1 MLDGLPKMPKCQ
13 FCNNENPM
21 YLYREVIIKKT
32 LASEASEQIKS
43 IEIRCANCGGIISV
57 IPRA

>member
-1 MLDGLPKMPKCQ
+1 MLTGLPKMPKCQ

-43 IEIRCANCGGIISV
+43 NQLKYAVLTVVG
-57 IPRA
+57 

>member
-1 MLDGLPKMPKCQ
+1 MLTGLPKMPKCQ
-13 FCNNENPM
+13 FCKNEHPT

-32 LASEASEQIKS
+32 LASEANEQIKS
-43 IEIRCANCGGIISV
+43 IEIRCASCGAIISV